1 MITDKL
7 DIYYLKFFPSRNPLY
22 ELNDI
27 VILTL
32 SIARPEINEGE
43 VGHRQNQWM
52 ETTLT
57 KIYNKLKIIVCI
69 IV

>member
-7 DIYYLKFFPSRNPLY
+7 DIYYLKFFLSPNPVY

-27 VILTL
+27 VISTL
-32 SIARPEINEGE
+32 SIPRPGINEGE
-43 VGHRQNQWM
+43 IGHRQNQLM

-57 KIYNKLKIIVCI
+57 KINNN
-69 IV
+69 